1 MAEFSPIITGLR
13 PRRTRVSSFTFLNR
27 PQETPRDDY
36 RTTLALQQNRIA
48 FESINSSITNLS
60 AQVSALNSSLIGIA
74 QEVKQTSALDQ
85 AREAQKR
92 RQEEI
97 LAEQQ
102 LREGK
107 ESVVERKMQT
117 SLLAPVRK
125 VGAKAQFTLS
135 RLGNFFMILLGGFLG
150 NMAIQTLGAL
160 ISGDKEKLEELKKKF
175 LDNIG
180 VVSGIFL
187 LFSGGFGTILGSI
200 SRLTATLGGALFKN
214 LLLRPVNA
222 LLGLVKSGAALVPG
236 VTRSGKLTNSNA
248 GTSAKQ
254 SRSTKPAATRAKG
267 FAGGGIFKRLPIL
280 AGTIQGVSDIMSGES
295 MGRTGA
301 GLLGMGTLGVAASFM
316 NPYAGL
322 AVFLLGSGSA
332 SNFAKDIYEQSGI
345 EQQFPELGTN
355 VKDIKGGIFNIFQ
368 GMAGTQVDI
377 QRSSNQQTPDLVSTD
392 SQGNVTIINTESQTN
407 GGKIVAPQK
416 DLGRANYLP
425 NVPSSNPENF
435 YVMYSRVQ
443 YNVVG

>member
-13 PRRTRVSSFTFLNR
+13 PRRTRVSAFTFLNR
-27 PQETPRDDY
+27 PQEKPRDDY

-48 FESINSSITNLS
+48 FESINSSIATLS
-60 AQVSALNSSLIGIA
+60 AQVSALNTSLIGIA

-85 AREAQKR
+85 AREAQKQ
-92 RQEEI
+92 RQEQI

-135 RLGNFFMILLGGFLG
+135 RLGNFFMVLLGGFLG

-175 LDNIG
+175 FDNIG
-180 VVSGIFL
+180 IVSGLFL

-222 LLGLVKSGAALVPG
+222 LLGLVKSGAALLPG
-236 VTRSGKLTNSNA
+236 ATRSGQRNGNNA
-248 GTSAKQ
+248 GTPAKP
-254 SRSTKPAATRAKG
+254 SKSTKPSAKPRG
-267 FAGGGIFKRLPIL
+267 FAGGGIFKRLPVL
-280 AGTIQGVSDIMSGES
+280 AGTIQGISDIFSGES
-295 MGRTGA
+295 IGRTGA
-301 GLLGMGTLGVAASFM
+301 GLVGMGGLGLATSFL

-332 SNFAKDIYEQSGI
+332 SNFAKDIYEQSGL

-355 VKDIKGGIFNIFQ
+355 ITDVKGGIFNIFQ
-368 GMAGTQVDI
+368 NMAGSQVDI
-377 QRSSNQQTPDLVSTD
+377 QRNNNQQMPDLVSTD
-392 SQGNVTIINTESQTN
+392 SQGNVTVINTESQS
-407 GGKIVAPQK
+407 GGGSVVAPQR

-425 NVPSSNPENF
+425 NIPSSNPDNF

-443 YNVVG
+443 YNVIG